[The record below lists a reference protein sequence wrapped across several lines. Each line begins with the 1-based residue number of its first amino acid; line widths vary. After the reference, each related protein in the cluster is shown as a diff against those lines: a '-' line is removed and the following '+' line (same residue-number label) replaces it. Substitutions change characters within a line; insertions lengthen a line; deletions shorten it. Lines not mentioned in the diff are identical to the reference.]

1 MVVCGWWC
9 VDGGVEMVVFGW
21 WCVDGG
27 VTCSDTDGG

>member
-21 WCVDGG
+21 WCVDDG